1 MVFIAVHTSLRIC
14 TCYLDGITSACGE
27 YLLTSRSITFGM
39 LGPLSY
45 NLSLR
50 DSSLVILFFCMLSTV
65 PPAFLAILGPKTGMR
80 QMIQAR
86 YSFG

>member
-1 MVFIAVHTSLRIC
+1 
-14 TCYLDGITSACGE
+14 
-27 YLLTSRSITFGM
+27 M

-45 NLSLR
+45 GLSLR
-50 DSSLVILFFCMLSTV
+50 DSSLVILFFCMLSTI
-65 PPAFLAILGPKTGMR
+65 PPAYLAILGPKTGMR